1 MRNQGAGMSGSDESF
16 LPDCKWGLLL
26 VHAHEKKRELS
37 LLLLIRTFSLSVLLI
52 LFLIPS

>member
-37 LLLLIRTFSLSVLLI
+37 LLLLIRTFSLPVLLI